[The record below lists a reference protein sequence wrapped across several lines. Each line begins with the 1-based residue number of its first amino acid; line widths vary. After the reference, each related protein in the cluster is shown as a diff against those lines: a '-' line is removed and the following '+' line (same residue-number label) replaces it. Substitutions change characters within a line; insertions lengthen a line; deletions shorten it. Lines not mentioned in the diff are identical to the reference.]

1 MIDLDCH
8 YSAYALGNYWLKRA
22 QSSVSKV
29 SIFTPNIMRKNFRKQ
44 VGKTCFRCGRSDL
57 DKDVTLKQCG
67 KCEFFF
73 YCGKECQL
81 SHWKELNHIGECKQ
95 LQVLKEYHRP
105 YAKQIHEAIICG
117 EDPRNIPEL
126 QTLWTKLGL
135 NRPKEEYEELILLLG
150 DNDYDND
157 DDGCPSSYKHLVAT
171 RKGTVHIGSTPEAI

>member
-1 MIDLDCH
+1 MVVFNVFIDTSWCMIDLDCH

-135 NRPKEEYEELILLLG
+135 N
-150 DNDYDND
+150 
-157 DDGCPSSYKHLVAT
+157 
-171 RKGTVHIGSTPEAI
+171 

>member
-1 MIDLDCH
+1 MVVFNVFIDTSWCMIDLDCH

-81 SHWKELNHIGECKQ
+81 SHWKESNHIGECKQ
-95 LQVLKEYHRP
+95 LQILKEYHRP
-105 YAKQIHEAIICG
+105 YAKRIH
-117 EDPRNIPEL
+117 
-126 QTLWTKLGL
+126 
-135 NRPKEEYEELILLLG
+135 
-150 DNDYDND
+150 
-157 DDGCPSSYKHLVAT
+157 
-171 RKGTVHIGSTPEAI
+171 